1 MSSYTSNIRTYRKK
15 KYINIG
21 LIIFGII
28 FFYLIVTVILY
39 LTSPR
44 ITPYEVR
51 EGSILKDN
59 AYTGVAVRNES
70 VVYAEQEGYINYYTT
85 DHSKVRAGTNIYTL
99 SNEKLNFENS
109 SSENS
114 EVLLSEEEKNILSLK
129 MQTFSES
136 FQDTSFS
143 DVYLFKNE
151 VENTLQT
158 ISSQSRTD
166 QLNVMLENGTSPNLM
181 VHPSSDDGIVVYSVD
196 GMESLTAD
204 TVTPESLDK
213 STYRKTEFLNN
224 TKVNAGAP
232 VYKLITDESWSL
244 VLEVSQDVYDNLK
257 DRKAVRVRFLKDNQ
271 SLVGNLSF
279 KEDGNGHI
287 LVYITFDNSM
297 IRYVNERYLN
307 VELILEDQSGLKI
320 PKSAE
325 TQKDFYVVPKSYITQ
340 GGNTSDQGVLRQ
352 TTDKNGKS
360 ITEFL
365 PVNIYYEEDE
375 MVYLDPN
382 VFHKN
387 DVLIRPESTE
397 TYALNRKS
405 SLKGVY
411 SINKGYAMFKQIHIL
426 CESEEYYIVEEGN
439 EYGLSNYDRI
449 ALDSTGIKENDIVF

>member
-28 FFYLIVTVILY
+28 FLYLIVTVIMY
-39 LTSPR
+39 LTAPR
-44 ITPYEVR
+44 TIPYEVR

-59 AYTGVAVRNES
+59 AYTGIAIRNES

-85 DHSKVRAGTNIYTL
+85 DHSKVRTGTNIYTL
-99 SNEKLNFENS
+99 SSEKLNFENQ

-114 EVLLSEEEKNILSLK
+114 DVLLSEEEKNAFSLK

-136 FQDTSFS
+136 FQDSSFS

-151 VENTLQT
+151 IENTLQH

-166 QLNVMLENGTSPNLM
+166 QLNAMLEAGMPSNMM

-196 GMESLTAD
+196 EMENLTVD
-204 TVTPESLDK
+204 TVTSESLNK
-213 STYRKTEFLNN
+213 SGYRKTEFSNN
-224 TKVNAGAP
+224 TKVNAGDP
-232 VYKLITDESWSL
+232 VYKLIADESWSL
-244 VLEVSQDVYDNLK
+244 VLDVSQNIYDNLK
-257 DRKAVRVRFLKDNQ
+257 ERNTIKVRFLKDNQ
-271 SLVGNLSF
+271 SLIGKLTF
-279 KEDGNGHI
+279 KNNEEGHI
-287 LVYITFDNSM
+287 LAYITFDNSM
-297 IRYVNERYLN
+297 IRYVSERYLD

-325 TQKDFYVVPKSYITQ
+325 TEKEFYVVPKSYITQ
-340 GGNTSDQGVLRQ
+340 GGNTSDQGVLKQ
-352 TTDKNGKS
+352 TTDKNGES

-365 PVNIYYEEDE
+365 PVSIYYEENE

-382 VFHKN
+382 VFQKQ

-397 TYALNRKS
+397 TYTLNEKK

>member
-21 LIIFGII
+21 VIIFGII
-28 FFYLIVTVILY
+28 FLYLVVTVIMY
-39 LTSPR
+39 LTAPR
-44 ITPYEVR
+44 TTPYEVR

-59 AYTGVAVRNES
+59 AYTGIAVRNES
-70 VVYAEQEGYINYYTT
+70 VIYAEQEGYINYYTT
-85 DHSKVRAGTNIYTL
+85 DHSKVRTGTNIYTL
-99 SNEKLNFENS
+99 SNEKLDFEAVA
-109 SSENS
+109 SEDGDIS
-114 EVLLSEEEKNILSLK
+114 LSEEEKNVLSLR
-129 MQTFSES
+129 MQTFSEG
-136 FQDTSFS
+136 FRDTAFS

-151 VENTLQT
+151 VENTLQN
-158 ISSQSRTD
+158 ISSQSRND
-166 QLNVMLENGTSPNLM
+166 QLALMLENGASSSMM

-196 GMESLTAD
+196 GMEGLTLD
-204 TVTPESLDK
+204 TVTPEALDK
-213 STYRKTEFLNN
+213 SAYRKTEFSNN
-224 TKVNAGAP
+224 TKVNAGDP

-244 VLEVSQDVYDNLK
+244 ALEISQEIYDSLK
-257 DRKAVRVRFLKDNQ
+257 ENKTVTVRFLKDNQ
-271 SLVGNLSF
+271 SLSGKLTF
-279 KEDGNGHI
+279 KNTEGEHI
-287 LVYITFDNSM
+287 LAYITFDNSL
-297 IRYVNERYLN
+297 IRYVNERYLD

-325 TQKDFYVVPKSYITQ
+325 TKKDFYVVPKSYITQ
-340 GGNTSDQGVLRQ
+340 GGNTSEQGVLRQ
-352 TTDKNGKS
+352 TTDKNGDS

-365 PVNIYYEEDE
+365 PVNIYYEENE

-382 VFHKN
+382 VFQNN

-397 TYALNRKS
+397 TYALTEKK

>member
-1 MSSYTSNIRTYRKK
+1 MSSYTSNIKTYRKK

-28 FFYLIVTVILY
+28 FLYLIVTVIMY
-39 LTSPR
+39 LTAPR
-44 ITPYEVR
+44 TIPYEVR

-59 AYTGVAVRNES
+59 AYTGIAIRNES

-85 DHSKVRAGTNIYTL
+85 DHSKVRTGTNIYTL
-99 SNEKLNFENS
+99 SSEKLNFENQ

-114 EVLLSEEEKNILSLK
+114 DVLLSEEEKNVFSLK

-136 FQDTSFS
+136 FQDSSFS

-151 VENTLQT
+151 IENTLQH

-166 QLNVMLENGTSPNLM
+166 QLNAMLEAGMPSNMM

-196 GMESLTAD
+196 EMENLTVD
-204 TVTPESLDK
+204 TVTSESLNK
-213 STYRKTEFLNN
+213 SGYRKTEFSNN
-224 TKVNAGAP
+224 TKVNAGDP
-232 VYKLITDESWSL
+232 VYKLIADESWSL
-244 VLEVSQDVYDNLK
+244 VLDVSQDIYDNLK
-257 DRKAVRVRFLKDNQ
+257 ERNTIKVRFLKDNQ
-271 SLVGNLSF
+271 SLIGKLTF
-279 KEDGNGHI
+279 KNNEEGHI
-287 LVYITFDNSM
+287 LAYITFDNSM
-297 IRYVNERYLN
+297 IRYVSERYLD

-325 TQKDFYVVPKSYITQ
+325 TEKEFYVVPKSYITQ
-340 GGNTSDQGVLRQ
+340 GGNTSDQGVLKQ
-352 TTDKNGKS
+352 TTDKNGES

-365 PVNIYYEEDE
+365 PVSIYYEENE

-382 VFHKN
+382 VFQKQ

-397 TYALNRKS
+397 TYTLNEKK

>member
-1 MSSYTSNIRTYRKK
+1 MSSHTSNIRTYRKK
-15 KYINIG
+15 KYMNIG

-28 FFYLIVTVILY
+28 FLYLIVTVIMY
-39 LTSPR
+39 LTAPR
-44 ITPYEVR
+44 TTPYEVR

-59 AYTGVAVRNES
+59 AYTGIAIRSES

-85 DHSKVRAGTNIYTL
+85 DHSKVRTGTNIYTL
-99 SNEKLNFENS
+99 SNEKLNFEDT

-114 EVLLSEEEKNILSLK
+114 EITLSEEEKNALSLK
-129 MQTFSES
+129 MQTFSEG
-136 FQDTSFS
+136 FQNNSFS

-151 VENTLQT
+151 VENTLQN

-166 QLNVMLENGTSPNLM
+166 QLNVMLEDGASSNMM
-181 VHPSSDDGIVVYSVD
+181 VHASSDDGIVVYSVD
-196 GMESLTAD
+196 GMEGLTAD
-204 TVTPESLDK
+204 TVMPESLDK
-213 STYRKTEFLNN
+213 SDYRKTEFSNN
-224 TKVNAGAP
+224 AKVNAGDP
-232 VYKLITDESWSL
+232 VYKLITGESWSL
-244 VLEVSQDVYDNLK
+244 VLEVSQEVYDNLK
-257 DRKAVRVRFLKDNQ
+257 DSKTVKVRFAKDNQ
-271 SLVGNLSF
+271 SLVGKLTFQDNA
-279 KEDGNGHI
+279 GGHI
-287 LVYITFDNSM
+287 LAYITFDNSM
-297 IRYVNERYLN
+297 IRYVNERYLD
-307 VELILEDQSGLKI
+307 VELILEDYSGLKI

-352 TTDKNGKS
+352 TTDKNGDS

-382 VFHKN
+382 IFQKN

-397 TYALNRKS
+397 TYVLNEKK

-449 ALDSTGIKENDIVF
+449 ALDSTGLKENDIVF